1 MRKKQSIFSVIPK
14 ALVFGLIIGIG
25 FYFLSPL
32 LGFENYRAQAKILTT
47 DEENIE
53 KQDKTSYTYAETVNS
68 DAVKNKVIEN
78 LKLDIEPAELDQ
90 KLDIKTVA
98 NTHIININ
106 VKDNIKL
113 RAEDIADEYA
123 DITVGVINNL
133 YSANARVLD
142 YAYQN
147 GSSLKPSVNM
157 ATRAG
162 LAGFVTYFIFAALGL
177 FIRNSRIEDE
187 QPKEKIA
194 RKVAFEEEPED
205 IEEFTDINKKK
216 EVSENHEDISQKNY
230 EDTGQTED
238 FTEDFRYINQED
250 KKEVKTTRIF
260 ENEGKEYK
268 VLSDLPK
275 YNEDDLD
282 V

>member
-53 KQDKTSYTYAETVNS
+53 KEDKTSYTYAETVNS

-106 VKDNIKL
+106 VKDDIKL

-133 YSANARVLD
+133 YDANARVLD

-147 GSSLKPSVNM
+147 GSSLKPSANM
-157 ATRAG
+157 ATRVG
-162 LAGFVTYFIFAALGL
+162 LAGFVTYFIFAALAL
-177 FIRNSRIEDE
+177 FIRNSKIEDE
-187 QPKEKIA
+187 EPQEKIV
-194 RKVAFEEEPED
+194 RKLVFEEDPED
-205 IEEFTDINKKK
+205 EEFTEIDKKK
-216 EVSENHEDISQKNY
+216 EVNEESNQDHEDM
-230 EDTGQTED
+230 TQTED
-238 FTEDFRYINQED
+238 FTEDFRYINQDNQKE
-250 KKEVKTTRIF
+250 KNEEVKTTRTF

-268 VLSDLPK
+268 ILSDLPK
-275 YNEDDLD
+275 YDEDDLD

>member
-187 QPKEKIA
+187 QPQKKLA
-194 RKVAFEEEPED
+194 RKVAFEKDPED
-205 IEEFTDINKKK
+205 TEEFTDINKKK
-216 EVSENHEDISQKNY
+216 EVSEDHEDVSQKNY
-230 EDTGQTED
+230 EDIGQTED